1 MIRQSEME
9 NIGALNDL
17 RLYLS
22 NQENVSPSM
31 MVS

>member
-22 NQENVSPSM
+22 NQENVSLNIV
-31 MVS
+31 VS